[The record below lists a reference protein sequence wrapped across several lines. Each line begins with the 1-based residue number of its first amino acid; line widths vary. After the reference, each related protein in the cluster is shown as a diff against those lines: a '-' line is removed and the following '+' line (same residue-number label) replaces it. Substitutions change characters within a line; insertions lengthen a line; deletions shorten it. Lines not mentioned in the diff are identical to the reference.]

1 MQESLPI
8 HHDSERQ
15 RLTALLD
22 RIKLLQ
28 EWLVRCDE
36 EPDEVKQLL
45 LRQRDEVYT
54 EAKKLLAQGIE
65 PLFED

>member
-22 RIKLLQ
+22 CIKLLQ

-45 LRQRDEVYT
+45 LRQSDEVYT
-54 EAKKLLAQGIE
+54 EAKKLLVQGIE
-65 PLFED
+65 PED

>member
-8 HHDSERQ
+8 PHEHERQ
-15 RLTALLD
+15 RLTALLE

-36 EPDEVKQLL
+36 EPDEVKQQL

-65 PLFED
+65 PLSED